1 MPQRAL
7 SQVSG
12 SAQDER
18 ASAQSGEY
26 RLSHPWATWLEHGVI
41 KCLGLLSPYSAW
53 HSRAPPT
60 PRGGVPC
67 VWTPATRPASRN
79 RSPRSKRSCRRD
91 AATLRDI
98 WNQGARAASAE
109 QREYTAT
116 DYLRQLDGLGYEQV
130 VKLTDPTGKTARRY
144 RPAATGFYAAR
155 DARPK
160 GSSAPATA
168 GYGPPTAYQ
177 PVGHRGEQLHGS
189 PHPEPPR

>member
-1 MPQRAL
+1 MAL
-7 SQVSG
+7 AGAANAAGWRSLRLD
-12 SAQDER
+12 ARDE
-18 ASAQSGEY
+18 ASFTKSVAAFE
-26 RLSHPWATWLEHGVI
+26 E
-41 KCLGLLSPYSAW
+41 KLSP
-53 HSRAPPT
+53 
-60 PRGGVPC
+60 G
-67 VWTPATRPASRN
+67 
-79 RSPRSKRSCRRD
+79 RSYAFKL
-91 AATLRDI
+91 ALRDI

-168 GYGPPTAYQ
+168 GYRPPTAYQ